1 MQWSFAALP
10 VCLYNAPVKLRELE
24 KQLRH
29 LGGRIVREG
38 GKLTIWSNGVN
49 EIAIP
54 RHKEKQIYG
63 SQNSQTRNCVS
74 RMVVTARV
82 IMSKE
87 LTIPDDILEA
97 AGLTERDC
105 LIELAVHLYAERR
118 ITLGQALRLS
128 QLTRAELEKELA
140 RRDISLYTVEDLSRD
155 VAALKELGR
164 L

>member
-1 MQWSFAALP
+1 
-10 VCLYNAPVKLRELE
+10 
-24 KQLRH
+24 
-29 LGGRIVREG
+29 
-38 GKLTIWSNGVN
+38 
-49 EIAIP
+49 
-54 RHKEKQIYG
+54 
-63 SQNSQTRNCVS
+63 VS
-74 RMVVTARV
+74 T
-82 IMSKE
+82 E

-128 QLTRAELEKELA
+128 QLSRDELEKELA
-140 RRDISLYTVEDLSRD
+140 RRDVSLYTVEDLNSD

>member
-1 MQWSFAALP
+1 
-10 VCLYNAPVKLRELE
+10 
-24 KQLRH
+24 
-29 LGGRIVREG
+29 
-38 GKLTIWSNGVN
+38 
-49 EIAIP
+49 
-54 RHKEKQIYG
+54 
-63 SQNSQTRNCVS
+63 
-74 RMVVTARV
+74 
-82 IMSKE
+82 MSKE